1 MAHPAWVMRGLHLF
15 VAPRQSD
22 LQMPRIGSQKIINLI
37 DRILHSF
44 RLLVYNP
51 TDCLIVMHTR
61 KRERNMLHYTN
72 ADRTVAP
79 CRTELGHGGRAL
91 APQPKA
97 MIGGEEALWLS

>member
-1 MAHPAWVMRGLHLF
+1 MVHTAWVIRGVRLF
-15 VAPRQSD
+15 IAQRRPD
-22 LQMPRIGSQKIINLI
+22 LQVLRIGPQEIVDLI